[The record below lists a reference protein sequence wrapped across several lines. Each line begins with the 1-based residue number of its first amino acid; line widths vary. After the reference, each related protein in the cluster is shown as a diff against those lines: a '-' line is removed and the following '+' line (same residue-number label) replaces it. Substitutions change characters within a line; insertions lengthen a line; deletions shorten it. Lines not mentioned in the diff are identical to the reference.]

1 MRRLLRILGYL
12 FIAVIAIVLIGGFAS
27 WRAAQQVPEFYAAA
41 RRADPM
47 RDAAQAEQ
55 LERQVLELRNTAR
68 QKGEWQTTWTAEQ
81 INAWLATELPAQFPH
96 LLPGGFSD
104 PRVQVTPDHLQWG
117 CRFKTDKLDTI
128 LWLDVSLFL
137 TEETNV
143 LACQIRKV
151 RAGLLP
157 VPVSQLTEEVERLAR
172 RADVPVRW
180 DQTGSDPIALIRLP
194 SHIADLGDRT
204 VVFERLEL
212 RDGEIVF
219 GGRSE

>member
-1 MRRLLRILGYL
+1 MRRLLRVIGYL
-12 FIAVIAIVLIGGFAS
+12 LIAVIAIVLIGGYAS
-27 WRAAQQVPEFYAAA
+27 WRAASQVPDFYAAA
-41 RRADPM
+41 KRADPV
-47 RDAAQAEQ
+47 RDAEQAEQ

-96 LLPGGFSD
+96 LLPEGFSD

-117 CRFKTDKLDTI
+117 CRFQKDKLDTI
-128 LWLDVSLFL
+128 LWLDVTLFL
-137 TEETNV
+137 TDETNV
-143 LACQIRKV
+143 LACQVRKV

-157 VPVSQLTEEVERLAR
+157 VPASQVTAEVERLAR
-172 RADVPVRW
+172 RADMPVKW
-180 DQTGSDPIALIRLP
+180 DQAGGDPIALIRLP
-194 SHIADLGDRT
+194 SQIADLGDRK